1 MLNLKTKT
9 NEDKTTFEGNTIE
22 NITSQFGLHQLINK
36 NAHILYNSSLCID
49 LIFKSQPT
57 W

>member
-22 NITSQFGLHQLINK
+22 NINSQFGLHQLINK